1 MRKHVVLRS
10 GFVDIGLRAMAMKAL
25 PHVKQKDLST
35 ELKRQALLFDHIGI
49 YNAGSNFELISSW
62 CKT

>member
-1 MRKHVVLRS
+1 
-10 GFVDIGLRAMAMKAL
+10 MAMKAL

-49 YNAGSNFELISSW
+49 YNAGSNFELISFW
-62 CKT
+62 CETRTAAH